1 MQKSALILRKL
12 PHAIV
17 GGCLMLVLL
26 GSGGCPGG
34 GMAPSG
40 PPSGPFTFT
49 ASAYSVNIP
58 QNTLSS
64 DIDFWITSD
73 GTFSGDVVVNWTA
86 TGECSPSPSTNDVV
100 VSVAPG
106 TPGHFKRKM
115 YRWSATG
122 RNLKWTATHTGSS
135 TTKTLDIAFTH

>member
-1 MQKSALILRKL
+1 MQQSALILRKL

-40 PPSGPFTFT
+40 PPRGPFTFT

-73 GTFSGDVVVNWTA
+73 GTFR
-86 TGECSPSPSTNDVV
+86 E
-100 VSVAPG
+100 
-106 TPGHFKRKM
+106 M
-115 YRWSATG
+115 
-122 RNLKWTATHTGSS
+122 SS
-135 TTKTLDIAFTH
+135 